1 MQFFL
6 YKKPNRQKYFYCH
19 YTVCAEAEFFSYP
32 WKSAR
37 LFNCDLGT
45 TAQYRVS
52 FLDQAEPIC
61 CAFIKQMPGIHR
73 LSFQKKR
80 TYTVGIVHLICP
92 AWVVTWINVQRCSHI
107 SIILAKFC
115 RKKMSVVKC
124 VKHRSHKLFSNQAAF
139 SWCQCSEFPQSTKPD
154 VKSVEDLSASWKIP
168 YHVNSCWN
176 D

>member
-1 MQFFL
+1 MNVDVHLFIACRAPVIMPFSCVLVCICEHVMPKHSILCGPSQYFHFNTYVPSFL
-6 YKKPNRQKYFYCH
+6 PSLAIFYFKSFSLPLQGGLLLN
-19 YTVCAEAEFFSYP
+19 TVCNFSCTKNQIGKNISIVIIQYVLKQLFSYP

-80 TYTVGIVHLICP
+80 TYIVGIVHLICP
-92 AWVVTWINVQRCSHI
+92 AWVVT
-107 SIILAKFC
+107 
-115 RKKMSVVKC
+115 
-124 VKHRSHKLFSNQAAF
+124 
-139 SWCQCSEFPQSTKPD
+139 
-154 VKSVEDLSASWKIP
+154 
-168 YHVNSCWN
+168 
-176 D
+176 